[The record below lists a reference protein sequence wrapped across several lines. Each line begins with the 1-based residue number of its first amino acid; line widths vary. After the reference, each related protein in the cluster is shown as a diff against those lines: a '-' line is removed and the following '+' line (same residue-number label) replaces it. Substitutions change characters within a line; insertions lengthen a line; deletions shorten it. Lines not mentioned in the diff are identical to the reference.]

1 MRKGHVIRVRVGVA
15 AALVAAPILA
25 LALYFLWSATTAPEQ
40 PPPVLTGRGVHS
52 SQAPGPGG

>member
-1 MRKGHVIRVRVGVA
+1 MIRVRVGVA
-15 AALVAAPILA
+15 AALVAAPIVA